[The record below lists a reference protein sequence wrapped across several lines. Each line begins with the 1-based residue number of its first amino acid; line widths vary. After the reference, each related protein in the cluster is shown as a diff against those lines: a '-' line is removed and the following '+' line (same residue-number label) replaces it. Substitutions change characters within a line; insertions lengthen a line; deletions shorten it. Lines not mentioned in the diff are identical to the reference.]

1 MRGETACVRTPNYVL
16 TVGHA
21 LRRRSQ
27 FHTHDAECCNFC
39 DLKTSSDSLFGFFLS
54 LRLLPLVLTS
64 SHLSSRR
71 DRCERNKRRDTVIS
85 V

>member
-39 DLKTSSDSLFGFFLS
+39 DLKTSSDSLFAFFLYSPIAVGFDQQPS
-54 LRLLPLVLTS
+54 LFALR
-64 SHLSSRR
+64 
-71 DRCERNKRRDTVIS
+71 
-85 V
+85 